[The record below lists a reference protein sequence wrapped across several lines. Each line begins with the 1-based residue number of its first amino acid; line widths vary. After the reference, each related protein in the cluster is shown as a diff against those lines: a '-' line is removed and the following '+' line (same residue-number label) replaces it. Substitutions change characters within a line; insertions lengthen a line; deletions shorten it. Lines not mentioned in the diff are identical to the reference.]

1 MGGILQAGTTASTRF
16 LCILL
21 LATPHAGASGA
32 LSVGP
37 ATVALDN
44 GHASGCVDPSGLC
57 LASLEGEGGAM
68 ELDARQNVAYL
79 GVAVDDGAA
88 EDALGHPLLPDGLLA
103 LDGSDIYLEHDV
115 FVLLI
120 ARVGSRGAPAPLDG
134 FGLVLDDARYG
145 VRYVGP
151 SPQDPTG
158 EPRPRALAWNFSDEG
173 VGKRRLGPF
182 HVQGNTSTDAR
193 AEDAATF
200 PCVVLRDAACE
211 EAQAARAA
219 QLAALTPN
227 ARVGLAFHRVA
238 LAASRDALEG
248 GALAAREGA
257 AHALERPAL
266 PQPPSSP
273 RSAAPSAPARVEAG
287 PRADAPAAALSSP
300 APEPAGPSGVRAL
313 GAAPPLRPPGADALL
328 AAAAFALA
336 LVTSALLYSRFH
348 RDEALRHERRA
359 QILSLL
365 EREGPQSFPQLGRAL
380 GVDRTT
386 VEYHA
391 RMLQRTGHLRLERA
405 GKLVYALLPRQA
417 LDPRLVR
424 AAPDA
429 ATALLRILRE
439 RGGEL
444 PRAALHEAAEA
455 YPQRAR
461 NHAIARLARA
471 GAIERVFVGNV
482 ETLRLTARASSPTG

>member
-1 MGGILQAGTTASTRF
+1 
-16 LCILL
+16 
-21 LATPHAGASGA
+21 
-32 LSVGP
+32 
-37 ATVALDN
+37 
-44 GHASGCVDPSGLC
+44 
-57 LASLEGEGGAM
+57 
-68 ELDARQNVAYL
+68 
-79 GVAVDDGAA
+79 
-88 EDALGHPLLPDGLLA
+88 
-103 LDGSDIYLEHDV
+103 
-115 FVLLI
+115 
-120 ARVGSRGAPAPLDG
+120 
-134 FGLVLDDARYG
+134 
-145 VRYVGP
+145 
-151 SPQDPTG
+151 
-158 EPRPRALAWNFSDEG
+158 
-173 VGKRRLGPF
+173 
-182 HVQGNTSTDAR
+182 
-193 AEDAATF
+193 
-200 PCVVLRDAACE
+200 
-211 EAQAARAA
+211 
-219 QLAALTPN
+219 
-227 ARVGLAFHRVA
+227 
-238 LAASRDALEG
+238 
-248 GALAAREGA
+248 
-257 AHALERPAL
+257 
-266 PQPPSSP
+266 
-273 RSAAPSAPARVEAG
+273 
-287 PRADAPAAALSSP
+287 
-300 APEPAGPSGVRAL
+300 VRAL
-313 GAAPPLRPPGADALL
+313 GAAPPLRPPGADAFL